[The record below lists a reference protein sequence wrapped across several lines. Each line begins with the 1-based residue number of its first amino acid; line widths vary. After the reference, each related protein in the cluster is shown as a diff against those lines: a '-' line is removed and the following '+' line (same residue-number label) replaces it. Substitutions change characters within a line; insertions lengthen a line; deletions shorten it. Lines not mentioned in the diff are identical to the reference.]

1 MPEDDHSTI
10 WTNVIALSDI
20 AKWSWNTPQSLQV
33 KRWRQPTSKGLLSD
47 KMYHKRVIYTL
58 ELTSESTMTRDLTA
72 TPRVAVQTEA
82 LVKAVTGTRAPVHHS
97 ECSRIGPTWSDVGQ
111 SSIITDCTAAT
122 AHSNVVKVDPSVN
135 KCRQWVETTRAA
147 SSAHLTSSLHA
158 NSKHSRRWRQTE
170 KWYSRRAR
178 LVISWVVR
186 TPERLSR
193 A

>member
-20 AKWSWNTPQSLQV
+20 DKWSWNTPQSLQV

-47 KMYHKRVIYTL
+47 KMYHKRLIYARADIRVHYDTWL
-58 ELTSESTMTRDLTA
+58 NYA

-82 LVKAVTGTRAPVHHS
+82 LVKAVTGTRAPVHYS

-158 NSKHSRRWRQTE
+158 NSKQSRR
-170 KWYSRRAR
+170 
-178 LVISWVVR
+178 
-186 TPERLSR
+186 
-193 A
+193 